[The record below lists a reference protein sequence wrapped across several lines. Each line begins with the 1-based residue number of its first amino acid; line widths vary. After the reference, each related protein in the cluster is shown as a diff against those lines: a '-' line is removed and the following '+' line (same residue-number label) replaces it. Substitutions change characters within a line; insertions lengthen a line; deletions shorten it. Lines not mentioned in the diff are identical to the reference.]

1 MSFQSKIEWTEATWN
16 PVTGCSKISAGCK
29 NCYAERLANRLKA
42 MGNPSYRNGFQV
54 TIQERALELPL
65 KWKRPMII
73 LANSMSDLL
82 HEEVPLEFIKRVF
95 EVMKLANQHIFQ
107 VLTKRSERL
116 KEIFSQ
122 INCAENIWMG
132 VSVENELYQ
141 KRIDHLRQVNS
152 NVKFISIEPLI
163 GPIHNLNLEGIDW
176 VIVGGESGP
185 NARIMKMEWVIE
197 IRDQCLKANVPFFF
211 KQWGGINKKKS
222 GRILEGK
229 TWDGFPKTIKA
240 DNKSKW
246 EKIQDKLF

>member
-54 TIQERALELPL
+54 TIQERALDLPL

-73 LANSMSDLL
+73 LANSMSDLF
-82 HEEVPLEFIKRVF
+82 HEEVPSEFIKRVF
-95 EVMKLANQHIFQ
+95 EVMKMANHHIYQ

-116 KEIFSQ
+116 QEIFPQ

-132 VSVENELYQ
+132 VSVENATYI
-141 KRIDHLRQVNS
+141 KRIDHLRKINAT
-152 NVKFISIEPLI
+152 VKFLSIEPLI
-163 GPIHNLNLEGIDW
+163 GPIHNLDLEDIDW

-185 NARIMKMEWVIE
+185 NARIMEKEWVID
-197 IRDQCLKANVPFFF
+197 IRDQCLEADVPFFF

-229 TWDGFPKTIKA
+229 TWDEFPKRMIV
-240 DNKSKW
+240 DNKAKLV
-246 EKIQDKLF
+246 KNQDKLF

>member
-73 LANSMSDLL
+73 LANSMSDLF
-82 HEEVPLEFIKRVF
+82 HEEVSSEFIKRVF
-95 EVMKLANQHIFQ
+95 EVMRIANHHVYQ
-107 VLTKRSERL
+107 VLTKRPERL
-116 KEIFSQ
+116 QEIFPQ
-122 INCAENIWMG
+122 INCTENIWMG
-132 VSVENELYQ
+132 VSVENATYIE
-141 KRIDHLRQVNS
+141 RIDYLRQINAK
-152 NVKFISIEPLI
+152 VKFLSIEPLI
-163 GPIHNLNLEGIDW
+163 GPINNLNLKDIDW

-185 NARIMKMEWVIE
+185 NARIMEKDWVLE
-197 IRDQCLKANVPFFF
+197 IRDQCLEADVPFFF

-229 TWDGFPKTIKA
+229 TWDEFPKNMR
-240 DNKSKW
+240 DGNKTKW
-246 EKIQDKLF
+246 EKNQDKLF